1 MRLFRCS
8 FIDISL
14 GICLLGFVLATRDVP
29 LGTSSSTLEASKLVV
44 PVQDNL
50 KGTGNP
56 AEQHNCP
63 SMIQVDLLRLS
74 YDYSHIDIDIIQH
87 VKTKLIIKERPTY
100 SREITFDLATSADRR
115 RSRIPHLE
123 HRLVKKNDSLLIQV
137 TVGLAS
143 SQPYKIS
150 NVVLAITITA
160 GILLCFLIMVL
171 PYLRRIYI
179 EDHRLS
185 QEKRDA
191 VYVINK
197 GKKGKISKL
206 PGQVKERRKLK
217 DNVVSVCLE
226 FLN

>member
-87 VKTKLIIKERPTY
+87 VKVGYALFFSVLKIKTRKRAEKQKDGV
-100 SREITFDLATSADRR
+100 F
-115 RSRIPHLE
+115 
-123 HRLVKKNDSLLIQV
+123 KK
-137 TVGLAS
+137 
-143 SQPYKIS
+143 
-150 NVVLAITITA
+150 
-160 GILLCFLIMVL
+160 
-171 PYLRRIYI
+171 
-179 EDHRLS
+179 
-185 QEKRDA
+185 
-191 VYVINK
+191 
-197 GKKGKISKL
+197 
-206 PGQVKERRKLK
+206 
-217 DNVVSVCLE
+217 
-226 FLN
+226 